1 LEYLPYLVIAVTVV
15 LIWKPQSLKI
25 NQNRV

>member
-25 NQNRV
+25 NQNRG